1 MGCRKCTEC
10 IAAALFCGILLG
22 MWSIAERPAVR
33 EAMAIHRLPITAEAR
48 ELSRCIN
55 YESRVHK
62 LMRLR
67 IPYFDTIASKNIVM
81 LRHNISKFGKV
92 YAIILISILAL
103 FLPNNRWKRD
113 KAFWNR
119 TIALAIGV

>member
-1 MGCRKCTEC
+1 MG
-10 IAAALFCGILLG
+10 L
-22 MWSIAERPAVR
+22 WSIAERPAVR
-33 EAMAIHRLPITAEAR
+33 EAMAIHRLPIAAEAR

-67 IPYFDTIASKNIVM
+67 IPSFDTIASKNIVM

-92 YAIILISILAL
+92 YAIILMSILAL

-113 KAFWNR
+113 KAFRNR

>member
-1 MGCRKCTEC
+1 MHRMHYGSSFLRNSFGNVVDSRTPCCKGSYG
-10 IAAALFCGILLG
+10 L
-22 MWSIAERPAVR
+22 
-33 EAMAIHRLPITAEAR
+33 IHRLPIAAEAR

-55 YESRVHK
+55 YERRMHR

-67 IPYFDTIASKNIVM
+67 IPSFDTIASKKIVM

-92 YAIILISILAL
+92 YAIILMSILAL

-113 KAFWNR
+113 KAFRNR
-119 TIALAIGV
+119 AIALAIGV